1 MPKPVI
7 TIENVSWAYER
18 CNEWALSNI
27 SVAIGEG
34 EFIAVMGENGCGKST
49 FCRLLNGL
57 IPHSLPGRLSGTVKV
72 DGALTSS
79 STVAQLAAKVGMVFD
94 DPRTQLFTATVGDE
108 LAFGPEN
115 LLVPPQEIT
124 ERIRRALDIASLN
137 EYTNY
142 APSELSGGQKQ
153 RLAIAAAL
161 TMAGRI
167 LVLDEP
173 VSQLDPSGARNV
185 LSFIRKLSADKKLTV
200 VMATDSGEE
209 AAEYADRILALKNG
223 KLAACDIPR
232 RIFSDKNLLETCGIQ
247 CPQVSEF
254 AHQMTA
260 AGKAL
265 PGFPVNITEAADLTQ
280 KYFQEI
286 FLRGRE
292 DAEREKI
299 TIPASARP
307 SESKIQKSCIQI
319 KDLSF
324 WYKSDKIILDNINL
338 DITDNEF
345 TAIIGENGSGKTT
358 LLKNI
363 CGLLQP
369 SKGDI
374 FIQGKNS
381 KQLSVAET
389 AGEIGFIM
397 QEIDNQLFEQTVY
410 DEIAFSLKERAMGR
424 SLERAMKRSLKHSL
438 PQESIHAKVEEA
450 LALAGLTGK
459 ENDFPLSLGRAD
471 RVKTIFAS
479 VLVMGPKIII
489 LDEPAAGLDLHNCRR
504 IMDMA
509 KGLYL
514 KGYAIILVSHNM
526 NIIAEYAQRIIVM
539 NKGRVYMDGKPE
551 DIFGQ
556 PEKLA
561 KAGILPPQIT
571 RLSHSLRG
579 RIPNIKD
586 ALTPGEL
593 AAIMPMFQTAL
604 CLSTEVQ

>member
-1 MPKPVI
+1 M
-7 TIENVSWAYER
+7 
-18 CNEWALSNI
+18 
-27 SVAIGEG
+27 
-34 EFIAVMGENGCGKST
+34 
-49 FCRLLNGL
+49 
-57 IPHSLPGRLSGTVKV
+57 LSGTVKV
-72 DGALTSS
+72 DGTLTSS

-115 LLVPPQEIT
+115 LLVPPREIT
-124 ERIRRALDIASLN
+124 ERIRRALDIAGLN

-161 TMAGRI
+161 TMADRI

-223 KLAACDIPR
+223 KLAACDTPR

-254 AHQMTA
+254 ARQMTA

-286 FLRGRE
+286 FLRWRE
-292 DAEREKI
+292 DVERERM
-299 TIPASARP
+299 TIPAPVRP
-307 SESKIQKSCIQI
+307 SESKKQKSCIQI

-363 CGLLQP
+363 CGLLRP

-410 DEIAFSLKERAMGR
+410 DEIAFSLKERAMKRAIEHSIEHSMGH
-424 SLERAMKRSLKHSL
+424 SMKHSMGRAMEHFIPK
-438 PQESIHAKVEEA
+438 ESIHAKVEEA
-450 LALAGLTGK
+450 LAIAGLTGK

-514 KGYAIILVSHNM
+514 NGYTIILVSHNM

-551 DIFGQ
+551 DVFGQ

-561 KAGILPPQIT
+561 EAGILPPQIT
-571 RLSHSLRG
+571 RLSHSLHG
-579 RIPNIKD
+579 QIPNVKD

-593 AAIMPMFQTAL
+593 ARTLTLYQ
-604 CLSTEVQ
+604 